1 MEKRAINPWDWADKY
16 MYSQAWKVD
25 GARSFVVFS
34 GQAPLSA
41 EGDLVGEGDFE
52 AQTRQVFNNLE
63 IVLGQAGASFD
74 DVIKL
79 TAYVT
84 DMTKLGDYGRVRA
97 EYLKGKRP
105 AVTTVGVQSL
115 AFPGMLIEVEA
126 LAAL

>member
-1 MEKRAINPWDWADKY
+1 
-16 MYSQAWKVD
+16 MYSQAWRVD
-25 GARSFVVFS
+25 GASSVVVFS

-52 AQTRQVFNNLE
+52 AQARQVFDNLE
-63 IVLGQAGASFD
+63 TVLGQAGASFD

-126 LAAL
+126 LAVL

>member
-1 MEKRAINPWDWADKY
+1 MEKKPINPWEWAEKY
-16 MYSQAWKVD
+16 MYSQAWRVD
-25 GARSFVVFS
+25 GASSVVVFS

-52 AQTRQVFNNLE
+52 AQARQVFDNLE
-63 IVLGQAGASFD
+63 TVLGQAGASFD

-126 LAAL
+126 LAVL

>member
-1 MEKRAINPWDWADKY
+1 MEKQAINPWDWADKY

-25 GARSFVVFS
+25 GASSVVVFS
-34 GQAPLSA
+34 GQAPLDA
-41 EGDLVGEGDFE
+41 DGELVGEGDFE
-52 AQTRQVFNNLE
+52 AQARQVFQNLE
-63 IVLGQAGASFD
+63 IVLGQAGATFE

-84 DMTKLGDYGRVRA
+84 DMTRLGDYGRVRA
-97 EYLKGKRP
+97 EYLKGRRP

-126 LAAL
+126 LAVL